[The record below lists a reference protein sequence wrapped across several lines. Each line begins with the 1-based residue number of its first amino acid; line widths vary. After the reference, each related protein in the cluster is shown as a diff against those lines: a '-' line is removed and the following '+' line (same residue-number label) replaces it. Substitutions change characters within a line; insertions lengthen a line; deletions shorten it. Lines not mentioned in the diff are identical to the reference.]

1 MEGERVMKAPENGKK
16 RMWLIAAGVVL
27 GVLLAA
33 YLGLCAW
40 VGSMD
45 TIFPNTAIAGLDVS
59 GMTVEQA
66 RSALDQA
73 VAEHG
78 DEIAGTI
85 TYGDWRG
92 TITASQMNY
101 DWSASAQAAYT
112 DGRDHFLTQGGQY
125 AARLLGKQWSVE
137 TRSMETTELER
148 LLDQME
154 QDMAG
159 DVTRAV
165 WRLEGD
171 RLVMTKGRTGV
182 SLDRDAAQESAL
194 GALEEAM
201 ERKLGGSG
209 GAVEVERQLF
219 PQETPPQEPDFDEIY
234 AQLHTEAV
242 SAQMD
247 PDTFQITDHVVGVD
261 FDVEA
266 LKAAYEG
273 AAEGETFSVPVTL
286 TQPKET
292 KESLEGKLFQD
303 LLGEGTTRVTGSA
316 NRKFNVK
323 LSAEACNNV
332 ILLPGQEFSYNNTTG
347 SRTPEKGYKNAPTYQ
362 GGKSVDD
369 IGGGICQTSST
380 IYYAVLHTPL
390 EIVERHDHQF
400 NTGYVEL
407 GMDATVY
414 FGSLDF
420 RFKNN
425 TEYPVKIVTSSYDSN
440 GSRYLNVK
448 IYGTNP
454 EGIYAV
460 PKSSVFDKV
469 APTTKYEPDPSV
481 PQGTLVLDKEQY
493 AYTGW
498 SAHTYRY
505 IYDKDGNLLEKQDMG
520 SSKYSMRPNL
530 YRYNPADGDP
540 STWPDGKP
548 PQPGADPGTEVP
560 VDPGTETGGTTAPGT
575 EGGAGSGTGE
585 GETGADQPGQD
596 QPASGQPEDGESG
609 QTQTEGTAGG
619 EQPSG
624 QPGQEQE
631 SPSEQGEA
639 ASSGQDTEAA
649 A

>member
-1 MEGERVMKAPENGKK
+1 
-16 RMWLIAAGVVL
+16 
-27 GVLLAA
+27 
-33 YLGLCAW
+33 
-40 VGSMD
+40 
-45 TIFPNTAIAGLDVS
+45 
-59 GMTVEQA
+59 
-66 RSALDQA
+66 
-73 VAEHG
+73 
-78 DEIAGTI
+78 
-85 TYGDWRG
+85 
-92 TITASQMNY
+92 
-101 DWSASAQAAYT
+101 
-112 DGRDHFLTQGGQY
+112 
-125 AARLLGKQWSVE
+125 
-137 TRSMETTELER
+137 
-148 LLDQME
+148 
-154 QDMAG
+154 
-159 DVTRAV
+159 
-165 WRLEGD
+165 
-171 RLVMTKGRTGV
+171 
-182 SLDRDAAQESAL
+182 
-194 GALEEAM
+194 
-201 ERKLGGSG
+201 
-209 GAVEVERQLF
+209 
-219 PQETPPQEPDFDEIY
+219 
-234 AQLHTEAV
+234 
-242 SAQMD
+242 MD

-261 FDVEA
+261 FDVDA

-273 AAEGETFSVPVTL
+273 AAEGETFSIPVTL

-292 KESLEGKLFQD
+292 KASLEEKLFQD

-362 GGKSVDD
+362 AGKSVDD

-390 EIVERHDHQF
+390 EVVERHDHQF
-400 NTGYVEL
+400 NTGYVDL

-454 EGIYAV
+454 DGIYAI

-481 PQGTLVLDKEQY
+481 PKGTLVLDKEQY

-530 YRYNPADGDP
+530 YHYNPADGDP

-548 PQPGADPGTEVP
+548 PQPGTDPGTEVP
-560 VDPGTETGGTTAPGT
+560 VDSSTETGGTAGPGT
-575 EGGAGSGTGE
+575 EGGAVPGTGE
-585 GETGADQPGQD
+585 GEAGTDQPAQD
-596 QPASGQPEDGESG
+596 QPASEQTDAGESD
-609 QTQTEGTAGG
+609 QTQTEGVSGG
-619 EQPSG
+619 ERPS
-624 QPGQEQE
+624 
-631 SPSEQGEA
+631 SQGEE
-639 ASSGQDTEAA
+639 ASSGQNTEAA
-649 A
+649 T